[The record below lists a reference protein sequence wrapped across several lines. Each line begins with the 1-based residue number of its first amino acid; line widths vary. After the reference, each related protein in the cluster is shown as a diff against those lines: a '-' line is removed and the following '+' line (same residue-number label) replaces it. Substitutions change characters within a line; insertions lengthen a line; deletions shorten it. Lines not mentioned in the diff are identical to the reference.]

1 MTIDKE
7 ETMGTYL
14 NAIKI
19 LWEKAATDEAG
30 KTEISQYDQVID
42 FLVTDEG
49 RLVERFQIEAQ
60 KGRLRFHAA
69 TGIKQQPLDRMFVVD
84 IAKEGFGRL
93 FSLKETFIDLWYEN
107 RIRCLPT
114 MKKDYLIGWV
124 GRIFELA
131 KKIE

>member
-1 MTIDKE
+1 MSE
-7 ETMGTYL
+7 YL
-14 NAIKI
+14 EKIKI

-30 KTEISQYDQVID
+30 KKEISQFDQVID
-42 FLVTDEG
+42 FLVTDKG
-49 RLVERFQIEAQ
+49 RLVERFQVETAR
-60 KGRLRFHAA
+60 GGLRFHEVAE
-69 TGIKQQPLDRMFVVD
+69 IKKQPLDRMFVVD
-84 IAKEGFGRL
+84 IAKEGFDRL
-93 FSLKETFIDLWYEN
+93 FSLKETFIDQWYEN